1 MNAATTCTYLAWL
14 RTAGGVMVLGLAVA
28 TFGDATTIY
37 TIAAGAVLI
46 VVGVAGLFYGTR
58 RYRRVNREIEH
69 GEYTTGSRGRG
80 PAMASTVLT
89 LAVLASLILLIIGE
103 ASNGQGR

>member
-1 MNAATTCTYLAWL
+1 
-14 RTAGGVMVLGLAVA
+14 MVLGLAVA

-69 GEYTTGSRGRG
+69 GEYTTGSRGRC